1 MCALVTGVQTC
12 ALPISYLMDSIVAC
26 GNCHTP
32 RGPDG
37 PLPGMALAGGLEL
50 SLPGFVAYA
59 PNITPDQETGIGGW
73 TDAETITAIREGK
86 RPDGSIIGPPM
97 MLPSGR

>member
-1 MCALVTGVQTC
+1 MAPFMAAPPVAAEETPLERGT
-12 ALPISYLMDSIVAC
+12 YLMDSIVAC

-73 TDAETITAIREGK
+73 HGAETIRTAERRGGK
-86 RPDGSIIGPPM
+86 GGLRTVRS
-97 MLPSGR
+97 RW